1 VLAKDPNAKPATMAP
16 LINELQ
22 RKAVKPARVSELK
35 GAMLDA
41 MDPTRKRAPG
51 QSETSDCHE
60 FCHLVRE
67 VRAVGHH
74 VEVLAKSGDDFKEI
88 LVQLERAKYAR
99 VKKERAKK
107 NLPPPPK
114 FSVTAVSPT

>member
-1 VLAKDPNAKPATMAP
+1 MAP

-60 FCHLVRE
+60 FCHLARRVHILQSRTHF
-67 VRAVGHH
+67 RF
-74 VEVLAKSGDDFKEI
+74 LLISIEI
-88 LVQLERAKYAR
+88 
-99 VKKERAKK
+99 
-107 NLPPPPK
+107 
-114 FSVTAVSPT
+114 

>member
-1 VLAKDPNAKPATMAP
+1 MAP
-16 LINELQ
+16 LINQLQ
-22 RKAVKPARVSELK
+22 RKAVKPSRVSDLK

-41 MDPTRKRAPG
+41 MDPSRKRAPS
-51 QSETSDCHE
+51 QNETADCHE

-74 VEVLAKSGDDFKEI
+74 VEVLAKSGDEFKEI

-114 FSVTAVSPT
+114 FSVTAVSPICFPYCFG